1 MKGTKTDKVF
11 ANTTEIYKFKA
22 ASDVQVLA
30 ELESE
35 YGIGDVV
42 RISDAPPAPTTVP
55 LTRTTSISTEKKPL
69 PTIPKANATTI
80 TPPLSKEA
88 LVITSG
94 TYKSDIEMP
103 EKKVVAETI
112 ALKATESPV
121 ERKTKAYSPPL
132 TLLPSSR
139 SGVTV
144 KSLKSTKSYKNNSS
158 SNKKFLFFFKK
169 TSKKTAKRAKL
180 KDNSKFGCYKF

>member
-22 ASDVQVLA
+22 ASDAQVLA

-55 LTRTTSISTEKKPL
+55 LTPATSISTEKKPL
-69 PTIPKANATTI
+69 PSIPKANTTPT

-88 LVITSG
+88 LVIASG

-103 EKKVVAETI
+103 EKKVVSQPNTS
-112 ALKATESPV
+112 KAVESTTV
-121 ERKTKAYSPPL
+121 ERKTKAYTPP
-132 TLLPSSR
+132 S
-139 SGVTV
+139 V
-144 KSLKSTKSYKNNSS
+144 KSSKSTSS
-158 SNKKFLFFFKK
+158 LSKKFLFFFKK
-169 TSKKTAKRAKL
+169 TSSKPSKRAKY
-180 KDNSKFGCYKF
+180 KHNSQFGCYKF